1 MLLCMHQVAIFTH
14 KLPLTAKA
22 CAPSPQNEL
31 QTSLDDRVTC
41 LKFIA
46 QVLASEAH
54 RMTTA
59 ASADNIIPKR
69 ESINQRAET
78 VIPDPATKKS
88 KPATNINVIITEM
101 KPHTAHKLIKR
112 RI

>member
-1 MLLCMHQVAIFTH
+1 MHQVAIFTN

-22 CAPSPQNEL
+22 CAPNLQNEL
-31 QTSLDDRVTC
+31 QTC

-88 KPATNINVIITEM
+88 KPATNINVIITGM

>member
-1 MLLCMHQVAIFTH
+1 MHQVAIFTN

-31 QTSLDDRVTC
+31 QTNLGDRVTC

-46 QVLASEAH
+46 QGLASEAH

-59 ASADNIIPKR
+59 ASAGNIIPKR

-88 KPATNINVIITEM
+88 KPATNFNVIITEM

>member
-1 MLLCMHQVAIFTH
+1 MHQVAIFTN

-31 QTSLDDRVTC
+31 QICLDDRVTC

-78 VIPDPATKKS
+78 VIPDPAS
-88 KPATNINVIITEM
+88 INSDPEAIFIGISSNMTLGTGL
-101 KPHTAHKLIKR
+101 PPPRAAIL
-112 RI
+112 

>member
-1 MLLCMHQVAIFTH
+1 MHQVAIFTN

-31 QTSLDDRVTC
+31 QTC

-78 VIPDPATKKS
+78 VIPDPASKKS

>member
-1 MLLCMHQVAIFTH
+1 
-14 KLPLTAKA
+14 
-22 CAPSPQNEL
+22 
-31 QTSLDDRVTC
+31 
-41 LKFIA
+41 
-46 QVLASEAH
+46 
-54 RMTTA
+54 MTTA

-78 VIPDPATKKS
+78 VIPDPTTKKS

>member
-1 MLLCMHQVAIFTH
+1 MHQVAIFTN

-31 QTSLDDRVTC
+31 QTNLGDRVTC

-46 QVLASEAH
+46 QGLASEAH

-59 ASADNIIPKR
+59 ASSGNIIPMR
-69 ESINQRAET
+69 ESFNQRAET

-88 KPATNINVIITEM
+88 KTATNINVIITEM